1 MENRLV
7 EGPLS
12 LDNYGLPIN
21 VDKRYLYLM
30 DSQLWTAYVNW
41 MDDRTSVTQEFFEK
55 KVEELNML
63 NGYERY
69 FIEYKKDGTIGGI
82 GQRST

>member
-1 MENRLV
+1 M

-12 LDNYGLPIN
+12 LDNYGLPVSVN
-21 VDKRYLYLM
+21 EHYLKQM
-30 DSQLWTAYVNW
+30 DEQFWTTYIDWVA
-41 MDDRTSVTQEFFEK
+41 DHTSATLEFFEK

-69 FIEYKKDGTIGGI
+69 FIEYKKDGTIYGI

>member
-1 MENRLV
+1 M

-41 MDDRTSVTQEFFEK
+41 MDDRTSVT
-55 KVEELNML
+55 
-63 NGYERY
+63 
-69 FIEYKKDGTIGGI
+69 
-82 GQRST
+82 